1 MNVGVFFISARTAE
15 LTRSVEHL
23 LLRSNC
29 VSFCL
34 SVFLFVCRS
43 VVRSFCLPFSQGL
56 NRTDPE
62 AVWSFQGWAFIGW
75 KSEAQGEF
83 INGFVEATPKGKFN
97 VIDMSVNG
105 AGEWAKWN
113 DSR

>member
-1 MNVGVFFISARTAE
+1 MWECSLSPARTAE
-15 LTRSVEHL
+15 LTRSVEHF
-23 LLRSNC
+23 LLRSARRSD
-29 VSFCL
+29 VLSFG
-34 SVFLFVCRS
+34 
-43 VVRSFCLPFSQGL
+43 LPFSQGL